1 MRSGILAL
9 FGCIV
14 FFALTAS
21 AQTPVINS
29 GGIVNAAGLG
39 GSTTIAPGSLISIY
53 GNNLAAALA
62 VADSLTLSTKLADV
76 DSVTIN
82 GLAAPLRFVAGGQ
95 INAQA
100 PWNLIAG
107 TANVVVTRSGT
118 ASAPVAAQVAT
129 FSPALYG
136 FGGTTLAIAVNAD
149 GTVTAPA
156 GAIPGVTSHPAV
168 AGDSIFFYASGLG
181 PLDQSPPADGVNSL
195 DATRRTSNPLTVL
208 VGGVPARVDFS
219 GLSPQFSGVYQ
230 VNVTLPPATAGD
242 AVPLR
247 LTIGGANSPDVL
259 NIAMR

>member
-1 MRSGILAL
+1 MFGFIAL
-9 FGCIV
+9 ISP
-14 FFALTAS
+14 TAS
-21 AQTPVINS
+21 AQTPVIS
-29 GGIVNAAGLG
+29 TGGIVNAAGLG

-53 GNNLAAALA
+53 GSSLASALA
-62 VADSLTLSTKLADV
+62 QADSLTLSTKLGDV

-82 GLAAPLRFVAGGQ
+82 GLAAPLRFVVGSQ

-100 PWNLIAG
+100 PWNLNPGA
-107 TANVVVTRSGT
+107 ANVVVTRAGA
-118 ASAPVAAQVAT
+118 ASAPVVAQVAT

-156 GAIPGVTSHPAV
+156 GAIPGVTSHPAG

-181 PLDQSPPADGVNSL
+181 PLDQTPPPNGVNSL
-195 DATRRTSNPLTVL
+195 DAIRRTSNPLTVL
-208 VGGVPARVDFS
+208 VGTTPARVDFS
-219 GLSPQFSGVYQ
+219 GLSPQFAGVYQ
-230 VNVTLPPATAGD
+230 VNVTLPAATAAD

-247 LTIGGANSPDVL
+247 LMIGGATSPDVL